1 MSVEPLA
8 EFFRCAEEHG
18 VKVISAAE
26 YAGLEADILEA
37 RRQELYG

>member
-26 YAGLEADILEA
+26 YAGLETEAEILEA
-37 RRQELYG
+37 RRR